1 MKTGGINA
9 KLNETVDFA
18 ERSLTTLKIE
28 DVAGTRLGKLVA
40 PQGVFVKVY
49 VVLACTEI
57 YLSCHIFRAFLDIS
71 GINKART
78 QRKLRINLGQ
88 KNLA

>member
-28 DVAGTRLGKLVA
+28 DVAGTQLGKLVA
-40 PQGVFVKVY
+40 PQGVFVKV
-49 VVLACTEI
+49 LCCI
-57 YLSCHIFRAFLDIS
+57 C
-71 GINKART
+71 
-78 QRKLRINLGQ
+78 KLH
-88 KNLA
+88 